1 MSELRI
7 GKTKEELYGGQP
19 LGFGKSKTGQQWL
32 AEFRKDLASIVE
44 ALDVWQQ
51 IAADISCEAMS
62 CNSSPGSSLTV
73 PLWFQN
79 LTSIIA
85 LWSDVELHID
95 AAPICEF
102 RRKMLD
108 LVPRSRLMPG
118 KVGTCRGTMTD
129 LEIETC
135 LSTARE
141 TFDRVFRATLARA
154 SEKQQTP
161 ATANDA
167 RDKWFHDPS
176 EPRPPEYKHGPI
188 TGQKKEICTWMGE
201 KPGPNMR
208 RLNQKANRT
217 AWVIRHSETSWEV
230 WFKDERT
237 FQSADSNRRF
247 GLKST

>member
-32 AEFRKDLASIVE
+32 AEFRKDLSSIVE

-62 CNSSPGSSLTV
+62 RNSSPGSRLTV
-73 PLWFQN
+73 PWWFQN
-79 LTSIIA
+79 LTRIIA

-95 AAPICEF
+95 AAPLCEF
-102 RRKMLD
+102 RAKMLD

-118 KVGTCRGTMTD
+118 GNVGTYRGTMTD
-129 LEIETC
+129 REIEAC

-141 TFDRVFRATLARA
+141 TFDRVFHATLARA

-167 RDKWFHDPS
+167 RDEWIYGLAMKTVAW
-176 EPRPPEYKHGPI
+176 GTI
-188 TGQKKEICTWMGE
+188 A
-201 KPGPNMR
+201 R
-208 RLNQKANRT
+208 RLKKKPKSWKRIGTDNGVRKA
-217 AWVIRHSETSWEV
+217 AIAYAERHELPMPPTR
-230 WFKDERT
+230 KAGRPKQRNT
-237 FQSADSNRRF
+237 N
-247 GLKST
+247 